1 MQGLLEMRKLAS
13 TRIIKEI
20 KEHTNADSLEL
31 AIVDGWQVVVKKRE
45 FSPGDYVTYFEIDS
59 VLPIKEEY
67 EFLRKCCYV
76 KKEWL
81 PNGEGFRLKTIKLR
95 GELSQGLIL
104 PLPEGFIKL
113 EDTDCTEALGVVKW
127 DPPLPAQLAGLV
139 KGNFPNFIPKTDLE
153 RAQNLI
159 DEIENQ
165 VLQFYEVTLKL
176 DGTSCT
182 VYHKDGELGVC
193 SRNFE
198 LKMSEENKDNS
209 YIRAATKSGLLKAL
223 GSLGINIAVQG
234 EVLGPGI
241 QKNPEK
247 LKDVEFFIF
256 DIFNINTQRYLTP
269 SQRQETLRELR
280 KHGFVGAHVPI
291 INGYEP
297 LTKPS
302 IEELLERAKGESLY
316 ARIREGIVYKSYN
329 DRFVFKVINNE
340 YLLAE

>member
-1 MQGLLEMRKLAS
+1 MRKLAS

-31 AIVDGWQVVVKKRE
+31 AVVDGWQVVVKKGE

-67 EFLRKCCYV
+67 EFLRKCCYI
-76 KKEWL
+76 KRDWL

-95 GELSQGLIL
+95 GELSQGLVL
-104 PLPEGFIKL
+104 PLPKGFVKVEG
-113 EDTDCTEALGVVKW
+113 TDCTGALGVVKW
-127 DPPLPAQLAGLV
+127 DPPIPAQLAGLA

-153 RAQNLI
+153 RAQNLV
-159 DEIENQ
+159 DELKNQ
-165 VLQFYEVTLKL
+165 VLHFYEVTLKL

-182 VYHKDGELGVC
+182 VYHNNGEIGVC
-193 SRNFE
+193 SRNLE
-198 LKMSEENKDNS
+198 LKLSEENADNS
-209 YIRAATKSGLLKAL
+209 YVRAATKSGLLKAL

-234 EVLGPGI
+234 EILGPGI

-256 DIFNINTQRYLTP
+256 DIFNINTQQYLTP

-280 KHGFVGAHVPI
+280 KHGYVGAHVPI

-297 LTKPS
+297 LTNPS
-302 IEELLERAKGESLY
+302 IEDLLERAKGESLT
-316 ARIREGIVYKSYN
+316 ASVREGIVYKSYN
-329 DRFVFKVINNE
+329 ENRFTFKVINND
-340 YLLAE
+340 YLLLE